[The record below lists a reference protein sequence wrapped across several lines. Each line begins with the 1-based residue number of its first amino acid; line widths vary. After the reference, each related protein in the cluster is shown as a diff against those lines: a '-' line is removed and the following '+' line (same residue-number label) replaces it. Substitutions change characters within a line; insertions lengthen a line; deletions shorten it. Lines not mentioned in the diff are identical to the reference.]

1 MFKLRIAIFGGAA
14 ALALGAA
21 TAFAMTETGVSG
33 DTHGSL
39 VASAARTCPHTATGV
54 RGAHGACV
62 SAVAS
67 SNGQAHRSARAN
79 QVHACKAA
87 ERAAT
92 AGGSKK
98 AGGTSA
104 AHRAFVACVTN
115 GKSTGSGSASSS
127 ESESDSASD

>member
-1 MFKLRIAIFGGAA
+1 MIKVRIAVFGGIA
-14 ALALGAA
+14 ALALGTA

-33 DTHGSL
+33 DSHGAL
-39 VASAARTCPHTATGV
+39 VASAARNCPHTSTGA
-54 RGAHGACV
+54 RNAHGACV

-92 AGGSKK
+92 AGASKK
-98 AGGTSA
+98 AGGQSA
-104 AHRAFVACVTN
+104 AHKAFVACVTN
-115 GKSTGSGSASSS
+115 GKSTGSGTS
-127 ESESDSASD
+127 SDSGSQGES